1 MGIIVLLFT
10 IALGLLITRIA
21 TVALVFTGLSKDLAR
36 FQARSAFTGCGFT
49 TTESER
55 LVEHPVRRRIVMT
68 LMLLGNGVVVMAI
81 SSLIPLFMQTDG
93 GIRETVVRLGL
104 LIAGLVAI
112 WMLALSKWVESHLN
126 RMIERLLRSLT
137 GLELQD
143 YQALLHLSEGYTIT
157 ELKVDPDDWVAGKA
171 LAQLRLSDEGLQV
184 LGVRRASNEYVGTPT
199 GSTMV
204 RGGDTLLVYGKPE
217 QLAELEARRPDAEGD
232 REHEM
237 RAFEQIERLRQ
248 RERKDRL
255 EAGQDGTDPT
265 RDYHA
270 LLHLAEGY
278 SITEL
283 KVNEG
288 DWMVSKN
295 LAQLRLADEGVQVLG
310 IRRANGDY
318 IGTPLGSNVVR
329 EGDTLLLYSRPEQVR
344 ALDERPE
351 GASGDRA
358 HKQRVAAAHRTAG
371 HESARAGE
379 PPVERAGDA

>member
-10 IALGLLITRIA
+10 VALGLLITRIA

-55 LVEHPVRRRIVMT
+55 LVEHPVRRRIVMV

-81 SSLIPLFMQTDG
+81 SALIPLFMQSDG
-93 GIRETVVRLGL
+93 GVRETILRLAL
-104 LIAGLVAI
+104 LVAGLTLI
-112 WMLALSKWVESHLN
+112 WMLAVSKWVESHLN
-126 RMIERLLRSLT
+126 NLIARALRTFT

-157 ELKVDPDDWVAGKA
+157 ELKVDPGDWVADKA
-171 LAQLRLSDEGLQV
+171 LSQLRLSDEGIQV

-204 RGGDTLLVYGKPE
+204 RANDTLLVYGKPE

-237 RAFEQIERLRQ
+237 RTFEQIERLRQ
-248 RERKDRL
+248 RERQDRM
-255 EAGQDGTDPT
+255 EAGREEGDAT

-270 LLHLAEGY
+270 LLHLTEGY

-288 DWMVSKN
+288 DWMVGKN

-318 IGTPLGSNVVR
+318 IGTPLGSNFVR
-329 EGDTLLLYSRPEQVR
+329 EGDTLLLYSRPEQVA

-358 HKQRVAAAHRTAG
+358 HARRVEEAHPAMG
-371 HESARAGE
+371 KEGPIERAGE
-379 PPVERAGDA
+379 G